1 MGHPSD
7 DLSASIDTPIS
18 DAYIFCS
25 CGFQRMPSKP
35 FGEHLKRER
44 EMRGVSL
51 EEISAATRIAPRF
64 LAALESEQWELLPGG
79 VFNRGFIRSVAR
91 YLGLDEDSLVAEYA
105 LETRGRAEPGV
116 VADPPEEPDR
126 NWARVFVVVA
136 LVLLLVAGG
145 WAAVHFLGP
154 KIAAR
159 LHKHSGEPVN
169 AMPDAGAGPSFA
181 ATTDAQGFSP
191 ATSSESSSQSA
202 AQNSGSASAADAAVA
217 PPSDPAISSNSAAP
231 IGVGGSSATGTARTL
246 DLKLST
252 AKAAEV
258 KVIADGRPL
267 FAGHMDARQVYRFT
281 AVDTLEVSSS
291 ESSAIML
298 ELNGQTVAAGGQAGQ
313 PSEVTLTQKDL
324 KTAGGDPH

>member
-1 MGHPSD
+1 MGHLCD

-126 NWARVFVVVA
+126 NWARVIVVVVLA
-136 LVLLLVAGG
+136 LLVVAGG
-145 WAAVHFLGP
+145 WAAIHFLGP

-159 LHKHSGEPVN
+159 LHKHSGDPVN
-169 AMPDAGAGPSFA
+169 AAPDAGAGPSFA
-181 ATTDAQGFSP
+181 ATTDAQSFSP
-191 ATSSESSSQSA
+191 ASSSPNSA
-202 AQNSGSASAADAAVA
+202 PASAPDLPTA
-217 PPSDPAISSNSAAP
+217 PPSDPAISSISSGTGAP
-231 IGVGGSSATGTARTL
+231 AGGGDASATGTAPTL
-246 DLKLST
+246 DLKLSA

-258 KVIADGRPL
+258 KVIADGKPL

-291 ESSAIML
+291 ESSALVL
-298 ELNGQTVAAGGQAGQ
+298 ELNGQTVPAGGQPGQ
-313 PSEVTLTQKDL
+313 PSVVTLTQKDL

>member
-1 MGHPSD
+1 
-7 DLSASIDTPIS
+7 
-18 DAYIFCS
+18 
-25 CGFQRMPSKP
+25 MPSKP

-44 EMRGVSL
+44 EMRGVTL

-126 NWARVFVVVA
+126 NWTRVFVVIV
-136 LVLLLVAGG
+136 LVLLVAAGG

-169 AMPDAGAGPSFA
+169 SAPDGGAGPNLA
-181 ATTDAQGFSP
+181 ATPDVQIVSP
-191 ATSSESSSQSA
+191 VTSSQTASP
-202 AQNSGSASAADAAVA
+202 NSASASGPDPAAA
-217 PPSDPAISSNSAAP
+217 PPSDPAISSNAGAP
-231 IGVGGSSATGTARTL
+231 VGSGGSSASGTAPTL
-246 DLKLST
+246 DLKLSA

-258 KVIADGRPL
+258 KVIADGKPL
-267 FAGHMDARQVYRFT
+267 FVGHMDARQVYRFT

-291 ESSAIML
+291 ESSAIVL
-298 ELNGQTVAAGGQAGQ
+298 ELNGQTVAAGGKPGQ
-313 PSEVTLTQKDL
+313 PSVVTLTQKDL

>member
-7 DLSASIDTPIS
+7 ELSASIDTPIS

-44 EMRGVSL
+44 EMRGVTL

-105 LETRGRAEPGV
+105 LETRGRPEPGV
-116 VADPPEEPDR
+116 VADPPEEADR
-126 NWARVFVVVA
+126 NWARVFVAAVLA
-136 LVLLLVAGG
+136 LLVVAGG
-145 WAAVHFLGP
+145 WAAIHFLGP

-169 AMPDAGAGPSFA
+169 SAPDSGAAAGFA
-181 ATTDAQGFSP
+181 ATAGGQ
-191 ATSSESSSQSA
+191 TSSQTSSQA
-202 AQNSGSASAADAAVA
+202 AAPASATDPAAA
-217 PPSDPAISSNSAAP
+217 LPSDPAISSISSGAAAP
-231 IGVGGSSATGTARTL
+231 VGRGDASASGTAPTL
-246 DLKLST
+246 DLKLEA

-258 KVIADGRPL
+258 KVVADGKPL
-267 FAGHMDARQVYRFT
+267 FAGPMVARQVYRFT
-281 AVDTLEVSSS
+281 AVETLEVSSS
-291 ESSAIML
+291 ESSAIVL
-298 ELNGQTVAAGGQAGQ
+298 ELNGQTVAAGGQPGQ
-313 PSEVTLTQKDL
+313 PSVVTLTQKDL

>member
-25 CGFQRMPSKP
+25 CGFQRMPSKR

-44 EMRGVSL
+44 EMRGVTL

-105 LETRGRAEPGV
+105 LETRGRPEPGV
-116 VADPPEEPDR
+116 VADPPEEVDR
-126 NWARVFVVVA
+126 NWARVFVVIVLA
-136 LVLLLVAGG
+136 LLAVAGG
-145 WAAVHFLGP
+145 WAAIHFLGP

-169 AMPDAGAGPSFA
+169 AAPDAGAGPSYG
-181 ATTDAQGFSP
+181 ATTDAPTFSP
-191 ATSSESSSQSA
+191 TSSSQTA
-202 AQNSGSASAADAAVA
+202 AQNSGQSSATDSAAAL
-217 PPSDPAISSNSAAP
+217 PSDPAISSISLGAAAP
-231 IGVGGSSATGTARTL
+231 AERGDASASGTAPTL
-246 DLKLST
+246 DLKLSA
-252 AKAAEV
+252 AKATDV
-258 KVIADGRPL
+258 RVLADGKPL

-291 ESSAIML
+291 ESSAIVL
-298 ELNGQTVAAGGQAGQ
+298 QLNGQTIASGGQPGQ
-313 PSEVTLTQKDL
+313 PSVVTLTQKDL
-324 KTAGGDPH
+324 KAAGGDPH

>member
-1 MGHPSD
+1 
-7 DLSASIDTPIS
+7 
-18 DAYIFCS
+18 
-25 CGFQRMPSKP
+25 MPSKP

-44 EMRGVSL
+44 EMRGVTL

-105 LETRGRAEPGV
+105 LETRGRADPGV

-126 NWARVFVVVA
+126 NWARVFVVIVLIVLVA
-136 LVLLLVAGG
+136 AGG

-169 AMPDAGAGPSFA
+169 SAPDGGAAPNFA
-181 ATTDAQGFSP
+181 ATTDAPTSAP
-191 ATSSESSSQSA
+191 ITSSQTAVQNSA
-202 AQNSGSASAADAAVA
+202 SGSAPDPAAA
-217 PPSDPAISSNSAAP
+217 PPSDPAISSGAAVV
-231 IGVGGSSATGTARTL
+231 VGGGGSFASGTAPTL
-246 DLKLST
+246 DLKLSA
-252 AKAAEV
+252 AKGAEV

-267 FAGHMDARQVYRFT
+267 FAGHMDAQQVYRFT
-281 AVDTLEVSSS
+281 AADSLEISSS
-291 ESSAIML
+291 ESSAILL
-298 ELNGQTVAAGGQAGQ
+298 ELNGQTVAAGGHPGQ
-313 PSEVTLTQKDL
+313 PSVVTLTQKDL

>member
-7 DLSASIDTPIS
+7 VLSASIDTPIT

-44 EMRGVSL
+44 EMRGVTL

-91 YLGLDEDSLVAEYA
+91 YLGLDEDTLVAEYA
-105 LETRGRAEPGV
+105 LETRGRPDPGV

-126 NWARVFVVVA
+126 NWARVFVVV
-136 LVLLLVAGG
+136 VLAALLVVGG
-145 WAAVHFLGP
+145 WAAIHFLGP

-169 AMPDAGAGPSFA
+169 SAPDAGAGPSYA
-181 ATTDAQGFSP
+181 ATTDAQTFSP
-191 ATSSESSSQSA
+191 VTASQDSAPTS
-202 AQNSGSASAADAAVA
+202 A
-217 PPSDPAISSNSAAP
+217 PPSDPAISSNAAP
-231 IGVGGSSATGTARTL
+231 IGGGGSSASGTAPTL
-246 DLKLST
+246 DLKLSA

-258 KVIADGRPL
+258 KVIADGKPL

-281 AVDTLEVSSS
+281 AVDSLEVSSS
-291 ESSAIML
+291 ESGAILL
-298 ELNGQTVAAGGQAGQ
+298 ELNGQTVAAGGQPGQ
-313 PSEVTLTQKDL
+313 PSVVTLTQKDL
-324 KTAGGDPH
+324 KSAGGDPH

>member
-25 CGFQRMPSKP
+25 CGFQRMPSKR

-51 EEISAATRIAPRF
+51 EEISVATRIAPRF
-64 LAALESEQWELLPGG
+64 LTALENEQWELLPGG

-105 LETRGRAEPGV
+105 LETRGRPDPGV

-126 NWARVFVVVA
+126 NWARIFVVVVLA
-136 LVLLLVAGG
+136 LLVVAGG

-169 AMPDAGAGPSFA
+169 SAPDGGAGPSFA
-181 ATTDAQGFSP
+181 AATDALTFSP
-191 ATSSESSSQSA
+191 ASASQTA
-202 AQNSGSASAADAAVA
+202 AQNSGQSSAVDWNAAL
-217 PPSDPAISSNSAAP
+217 PSDPAISWNAAAP
-231 IGVGGSSATGTARTL
+231 AGRGDASASGTAPTL
-246 DLKLST
+246 DLKLSAAT
-252 AKAAEV
+252 AADV
-258 KVIADGRPL
+258 RVVADGKPL
-267 FAGHMDARQVYRFT
+267 FAGHIDARQVYRFT
-281 AVDTLEVSSS
+281 AADWLEISSS
-291 ESSAIML
+291 ESSAIVL
-298 ELNGQTVAAGGQAGQ
+298 ELNGQTVAAGGQPGQ
-313 PSEVTLTQKDL
+313 PSVVTLTQKDL

>member
-1 MGHPSD
+1 
-7 DLSASIDTPIS
+7 
-18 DAYIFCS
+18 
-25 CGFQRMPSKP
+25 MPSKP

-116 VADPPEEPDR
+116 VADPPAEPDR
-126 NWARVFVVVA
+126 NWARVFVVILLA
-136 LVLLLVAGG
+136 LLIVAGG

-169 AMPDAGAGPSFA
+169 SAPDVGAGPNL
-181 ATTDAQGFSP
+181 AT
-191 ATSSESSSQSA
+191 
-202 AQNSGSASAADAAVA
+202 AADAQPSSLLTSSQNPALASAPDPAAA
-217 PPSDPAISSNSAAP
+217 PPSDPAISSTTAA
-231 IGVGGSSATGTARTL
+231 GSGSSASRTAPTL
-246 DLKLST
+246 DLKLSA

-258 KVIADGRPL
+258 KVIADGKPL
-267 FAGHMDARQVYRFT
+267 FAGHMDAQQVYRFT
-281 AVDTLEVSSS
+281 AVDSLEISSS
-291 ESSAIML
+291 ESGAILL
-298 ELNGQTVAAGGQAGQ
+298 ELNGQTVAAGGPPGQ
-313 PSEVTLTQKDL
+313 PSVVTLTQKNL
-324 KTAGGDPH
+324 KSAGGDPH

>member
-1 MGHPSD
+1 MGYPSD

-44 EMRGVSL
+44 EMRGVTL

-126 NWARVFVVVA
+126 NWARVFVTVVLA
-136 LVLLLVAGG
+136 LLIAGGG

-169 AMPDAGAGPSFA
+169 SAPDGGAEPNLAAHPDAQ
-181 ATTDAQGFSP
+181 TFSP
-191 ATSSESSSQSA
+191 TASSQNPA
-202 AQNSGSASAADAAVA
+202 SGSAADPSAA
-217 PPSDPAISSNSAAP
+217 PPSDPAISSGAAVV
-231 IGVGGSSATGTARTL
+231 VGGAGSSASGTAPTL
-246 DLKLST
+246 DLKLSA
-252 AKAAEV
+252 AKAADV
-258 KVIADGRPL
+258 KVIADGKPL

-291 ESSAIML
+291 ESGAIVL
-298 ELNGQTVAAGGQAGQ
+298 ELNGQTVAAGGQPGQ
-313 PSEVTLTQKDL
+313 PSVVTLTQKDL
-324 KTAGGDPH
+324 KTAAGDPH

>member
-1 MGHPSD
+1 MGHPSGE
-7 DLSASIDTPIS
+7 LSASIDTPIS

-35 FGEHLKRER
+35 FGDHLKRER
-44 EMRGVSL
+44 EMRGVTL

-91 YLGLDEDSLVAEYA
+91 YLGLDEDTLVAEYA

-126 NWARVFVVVA
+126 NGARVFVVVV
-136 LVLLLVAGG
+136 LVLVVLAGG

-169 AMPDAGAGPSFA
+169 SAPDSGVAPSFA
-181 ATTDAQGFSP
+181 GATGERTASQ
-191 ATSSESSSQSA
+191 TSTQTA
-202 AQNSGSASAADAAVA
+202 AQSSAPNFAPDTAVA
-217 PPSDPAISSNSAAP
+217 PPSDPAISSRPAASDSD
-231 IGVGGSSATGTARTL
+231 GAALGSGTVPVL
-246 DLKLST
+246 DLKLEA
-252 AKAAEV
+252 AKATDV
-258 KVIADGRPL
+258 KVVADGRPL
-267 FAGHMDARQVYRFT
+267 FEGHMDARQVYRFT
-281 AVDTLEVSSS
+281 AVNSLEISSS
-291 ESSAIML
+291 ESSAIAL
-298 ELNGQTVAAGGQAGQ
+298 ELNGQAVQTGGQPGQ
-313 PSEVTLTQKDL
+313 PALVTLTHKDL
-324 KTAGGDPH
+324 KPATGDPH

>member
-1 MGHPSD
+1 M
-7 DLSASIDTPIS
+7 
-18 DAYIFCS
+18 
-25 CGFQRMPSKP
+25 RSKP

-44 EMRGVSL
+44 EMRGVTL

-126 NWARVFVVVA
+126 NWARVFVVVV
-136 LVLLLVAGG
+136 LVLVVLAGG

-169 AMPDAGAGPSFA
+169 SAPDAAATPNFA
-181 ATTDAQGFSP
+181 ANSAQ
-191 ATSSESSSQSA
+191 
-202 AQNSGSASAADAAVA
+202 AADPTAT
-217 PPSDPAISSNSAAP
+217 PSDPAISSSPSLVGGGGDASASGAAP
-231 IGVGGSSATGTARTL
+231 TL
-246 DLKLST
+246 DLKLE
-252 AKAAEV
+252 AARAAEV
-258 KVIADGRPL
+258 KVVADGKPV
-267 FAGHMDARQVYRFT
+267 FEGHMDARQVYRFT
-281 AVDTLEVSSS
+281 AMDSLAISSS
-291 ESSAIML
+291 ESSALVL
-298 ELNGQTVAAGGQAGQ
+298 ELNGQAVASGGQPGQ
-313 PSEVTLTQKDL
+313 PGSVTLTQKDL
-324 KTAGGDPH
+324 KPATGDPH